1 MTIGAITR
9 PAALALLMLLAAC
22 GGSGDRLSGGNGG
35 GGGGGSANRA
45 PSFTSPASVSVTE
58 NSSGT
63 IYTATATDPD
73 GNALT
78 YSLSGGADRTSFQI
92 SSAGALSFVS
102 SPDFEAP
109 ADANGD
115 NVYQVDIRVDDGSLT
130 AILSLSV
137 TVTNGGTDAFR
148 VRRVASGFDQPLFA
162 APVPDGSG
170 RLFVVQRGGLIR
182 ILTPGTGAV
191 AAQPFL
197 DVSGIIATSGE
208 RGLLGFATAPDF
220 ASSGAFYI
228 YMTTSAGTNEV
239 RRYTTVA
246 GNRDRADPASGNV
259 ILSIPHP
266 GFSNHNGGWIGF
278 GSDDLLYIASGD
290 GGGSGDPNGNAQNPN
305 ALLGKM
311 LRIDVRSDAFP
322 GDDSRDYAIPPGNP
336 FATSGGAPEVWALG
350 LRNPFRNSFDPVSG
364 ALLIGDVGQG
374 AVEEVNLMRPTDGGA
389 NFGWNLREGT
399 QPYNGGANSASF
411 VLPVAEYGHGNGP
424 TQGNTVTGGYV
435 YRGPVEGLRGHY
447 VFGDFVNGNIW
458 SIPLSRLIPGQ
469 TVAASQFTIRDFA
482 PDAGAIDNV
491 VSFGI
496 DQSNNLYIIDFDG
509 EIFVIE
515 PA

>member
-1 MTIGAITR
+1 MSILW
-9 PAALALLMLLAAC
+9 PARAGTLALLALLAAC
-22 GGSGDRLSGGNGG
+22 GGSGDSLSGG
-35 GGGGGSANRA
+35 GGGGTVNRVPA
-45 PSFTSPASVSVTE
+45 FTSAGSVSVAE
-58 NSSGT
+58 NSDGP

-78 YSLSGGADRTSFQI
+78 YSLSGGVDRTAFQI

-115 NVYQVDIRVDDGSLT
+115 NVYQIDIRVEDGSLAAT
-130 AILSLSV
+130 LSLNV
-137 TVTNGGTDAFR
+137 TVTNGGADAFR
-148 VRRVASGFDQPLFA
+148 VRRVAAGFVESLFA

-170 RLFVVQRGGLIR
+170 RLFVVQRGGRIR
-182 ILTPGTGAV
+182 ILNPATGAI

-197 DVSGIIATSGE
+197 DLSGSVGTSGE

-220 ASSGAFYI
+220 ATSGVFYI
-228 YMTTSAGTNEV
+228 YATNSAGTNEV
-239 RRYTTVA
+239 RRFTTAA
-246 GNRDRADPASGNV
+246 GNRDLADPASGDV
-259 ILSIPHP
+259 ILAIPHP
-266 GFSNHNGGWIGF
+266 GASNHNGGWIGF
-278 GSDDLLYIASGD
+278 GADDFLYIASGD
-290 GGGSGDPNGNAQNPN
+290 GGGTGDPNGNAQNRN

-322 GDDSRDYAIPPGNP
+322 ADASRDYAIPSGNP
-336 FATSGGAPEVWALG
+336 FAASGGAPEVWALG

-374 AVEEVNLMRPTDGGA
+374 AVEEIDLMRPTDGGA
-389 NFGWNLREGT
+389 NFGWNLREGS
-399 QPYNGGANSASF
+399 QPYNGGADQAGF
-411 VLPVAEYGHGNGP
+411 TLPVAEYGHGNGP
-424 TQGNTVTGGYV
+424 TQGNSVTGGYV
-435 YRGPVEGLRGHY
+435 YRGPVEALRGLY
-447 VFGDFVNGNIW
+447 FFGDFVNGNIW
-458 SIPLSRLIPGQ
+458 SVPLSRLVPGQ
-469 TVAASQFTIRDFA
+469 TLAAGAFTIRDLA

-491 VSFGI
+491 ASFAV